1 MAYDKI
7 TFLKNVTV
15 LCDTNE
21 QKNKHI
27 KEEFDRMKVKYKDYN
42 LLFGDYSFIIHDRDF
57 SMLCVIER
65 KANVDELYGNL
76 TADRERI
83 ENEFRSASAISNQF
97 SLLMEGVKDMEEL
110 RTYTVPDWQMKREP
124 QRKVSEI
131 GEMCY
136 VTLQSWQS
144 GNKYHF
150 NTIFV
155 EDKSQTAVKIL
166 EHFYYY
172 WRNFKILTANRRN
185 RKCQKS

>member
-1 MAYDKI
+1 MSYDKK
-7 TFLKNVTV
+7 TFLKHVTI

-27 KEEFDRMKVKYKDYN
+27 KEEFDRMGINYKDFN
-42 LLFGDYSFIIHDRDF
+42 LLFGDYSFIINDRDF

-65 KANVDELYGNL
+65 KASVDELYGNL

-97 SLLMEGVKDMEEL
+97 TLLMEGIKDMEEL
-110 RTYTVPDWQMKREP
+110 RTYTVPDWQMQREP
-124 QRKVSEI
+124 QRKVKEI
-131 GEMCY
+131 GEQCY
-136 VTLQSWQS
+136 VTIQSWQS
-144 GNKYHF
+144 GNKYRF
-150 NTIFV
+150 NTIFAA
-155 EDKSQTAVKIL
+155 EKTQTATKIL

-185 RKCQKS
+185 RR